1 MTVAYESTDNTGAL
15 NRIDIAERRY
25 HAAARDMDARWT
37 KALAKA
43 KTELQEAKQKSARRA
58 SGAQRNGLGSRFLP
72 VPGKGHVGKRSGA
85 VKAVLQTGGHR
96 GQETV

>member
-1 MTVAYESTDNTGAL
+1 MVHDSTDNAGAL

-43 KTELQEAKQKSARRA
+43 KAELQEAKQKSARRA
-58 SGAQRNGLGSRFLP
+58 SGAQRTGMRSGFLP
-72 VPGKGHVGKRSGA
+72 VPGKGHIGKRPGA

>member
-1 MTVAYESTDNTGAL
+1 MMHNSADNTGAL

-43 KTELQEAKQKSARRA
+43 KAELQEAKQKSARRV
-58 SGAQRNGLGSRFLP
+58 SETQQTGMRSRFLA
-72 VPGKGHVGKRSGA
+72 VPGNRRVGKQPGA
-85 VKAVLQTGGHR
+85 VKSVLQTGSYR
-96 GQETV
+96 G